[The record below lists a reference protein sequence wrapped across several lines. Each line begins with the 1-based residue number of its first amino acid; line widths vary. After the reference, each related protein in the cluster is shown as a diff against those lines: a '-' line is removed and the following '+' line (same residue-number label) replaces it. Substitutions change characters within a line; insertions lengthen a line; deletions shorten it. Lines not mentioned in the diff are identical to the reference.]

1 MPLTNCFTTELPHKK
16 FRMSAMLLGL
26 LAASLPMLQA
36 QGPRLLISDPSPLT
50 IKHGATVDLKLTA
63 TLNEGFHANSHTPS
77 DENLI
82 PLKLTWEPGA
92 VTAQNVIYPKPK
104 MEKYSFSD
112 KPLSV
117 VTGAFDLTTKF
128 SAAANAPTGAS
139 TLTGKLRYQAC
150 NSNACFPPKTVEVK
164 VPVTVQ

>member
-1 MPLTNCFTTELPHKK
+1 M
-16 FRMSAMLLGL
+16 
-26 LAASLPMLQA
+26 SLPALQA
-36 QGPRLLISDPSPLT
+36 QGPKLVIADPQPLT
-50 IKHGATVDLKLTA
+50 IKRGATADLKLAA

-82 PLKLTWEPGA
+82 PLKLTWEPGVITA
-92 VTAQNVIYPKPK
+92 KDVTYPTPK
-104 MEKYSFSD
+104 MEKYAFSD

-117 VTGAFDLTTKF
+117 VTGAFNLTTKF
-128 SAAANAPTGAS
+128 TAAANASAGSS
-139 TLTGKLRYQAC
+139 TLLGKLRYQAC